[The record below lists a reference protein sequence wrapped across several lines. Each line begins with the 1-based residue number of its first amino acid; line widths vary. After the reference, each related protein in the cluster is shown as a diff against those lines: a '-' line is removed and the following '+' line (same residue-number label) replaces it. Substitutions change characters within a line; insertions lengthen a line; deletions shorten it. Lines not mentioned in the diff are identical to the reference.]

1 MPTRERPD
9 APFGVWVACRQ
20 CLCCGPIANTEA
32 DAIAAWNALSRA
44 AKRGMRA
51 KGGRTAAVLAAA
63 RELVG
68 KPVYIEWADDADW
81 HWYDLLAAEGVGLH
95 LRGLASPDRRPW
107 LGEPWWVSACKV
119 KSIRA
124 LRDGEA

>member
-51 KGGRTAAVLAAA
+51 HNDARAKRVRDA
-63 RELVG
+63 RE
-68 KPVYIEWADDADW
+68 AHDA
-81 HWYDLLAAEGVGLH
+81 
-95 LRGLASPDRRPW
+95 
-107 LGEPWWVSACKV
+107 
-119 KSIRA
+119 
-124 LRDGEA
+124 